1 MLAVAQRPT
10 YPARREIAQAPWA
23 TPSPLHAADPPLP
36 GLDGLRAR
44 PAFRRLRNGSAA
56 RTVQAGSAAAGHF
69 SRLAARAGHAAGRS
83 SRGLPAQHPQDRRR
97 PSVRGQAGRGVER
110 VCARRGHER
119 RARRLSGPF
128 RGVLTR
134 LPSHNASRINEL
146 LPHSCRISCQAS
158 FRYSACVAADWLVGP
173 PLGLI
178 AERVSRHFRTVATSC
193 STAGSD
199 AVVADSSS
207 DRLRC
212 FSGEAITGV
221 SIRSAPSRECFA
233 PAVCRR

>member
-1 MLAVAQRPT
+1 MTRSVSTQNGIEP
-10 YPARREIAQAPWA
+10 RREIAQAPWA

-128 RGVLTR
+128 RGVLTGCPR
-134 LPSHNASRINEL
+134 TMPAGSTSYCRTAERSATSEAQPTLSASRQSTWVHRAL
-146 LPHSCRISCQAS
+146 TLQ
-158 FRYSACVAADWLVGP
+158 
-173 PLGLI
+173 
-178 AERVSRHFRTVATSC
+178 RHFLEA
-193 STAGSD
+193 
-199 AVVADSSS
+199 
-207 DRLRC
+207 LRC
-212 FSGEAITGV
+212 YQVEVPAPQIGISTNGHRRVCEEHL
-221 SIRSAPSRECFA
+221 IRSSQAKSWRQTPH
-233 PAVCRR
+233 